1 MAVDGVILLK
11 FYGVGFETL
20 NINENESV
28 IDPQITEIQ
37 VLINFGLPQ
46 LLFIPRQKVV
56 VYFVNGKHFD
66 AFF

>member
-46 LLFIPRQKVV
+46 LLFILRQKAV

>member
-1 MAVDGVILLK
+1 MKDGVILLK
-11 FYGVGFETL
+11 FHGVGFETL

-46 LLFIPRQKVV
+46 LLLIPRQKA

>member
-37 VLINFGLPQ
+37 VLIN
-46 LLFIPRQKVV
+46 LLASTP
-56 VYFVNGKHFD
+56 VYSSAESCCLLCKWKTF
-66 AFF
+66 

>member
-11 FYGVGFETL
+11 FYGVGFEKL

-46 LLFIPRQKVV
+46 LLFIPRQKAV

>member
-46 LLFIPRQKVV
+46 LLFIPRQKAV
-56 VYFVNGKHFD
+56 VYLVNGKHFD

>member
-46 LLFIPRQKVV
+46 LLFIPRQKAV
-56 VYFVNGKHFD
+56 VYFVNGKTF
-66 AFF
+66 